1 MPIVPVCCLGI
12 DVSPLRLGWGLVSL
26 DDGTA
31 IACGMERIDLPHK
44 GWMETQITEALKALP
59 PCHVAA
65 VYMEDP
71 HKSTASGGQS
81 AFIAGRAIQA
91 AHTVVRKRWPEAPVE
106 MLQPSEWRRLAEV
119 PPDPREGRKT
129 LKGMALRDHVVRELD
144 ANGYGAI
151 AYDIDLMPVSGLK
164 PWVMATAMIHGF
176 LLNAES
182 PQDAADAAMIALA
195 GQRRNVE
202 NWQRAVDRGAA

>member
-44 GWMETQITEALKALP
+44 GWMETQISEGLKALP

-65 VYMEDP
+65 VYVEQP
-71 HKSTASGGQS
+71 ALPPVSGTKS

-106 MLQPSEWRRLAEV
+106 YLMPSSWRKYAGLPGNASKADVQTLAGV
-119 PPDPREGRKT
+119 
-129 LKGMALRDHVVRELD
+129 LLLD
-144 ANGYGAI
+144 AGYDDGAP
-151 AYDIDLMPVSGLK
+151 A
-164 PWVMATAMIHGF
+164 
-176 LLNAES
+176 
-182 PQDAADAAMIALA
+182 QDAADALVIARA
-195 GQRRNVE
+195 GFRCNVE
-202 NWQRAVDRGAA
+202 VYDRAVETGRA